1 LQKKPI
7 MEKTMM
13 LITSSWGSSKTFKM
27 IPASV
32 DCPYNEAI
40 FDIDSKVLAVIS
52 KEKKDSMHMIAKLNE
67 WGDPVTMK
75 IGKRSNGKDYAEERK
90 TLEAFY
96 EYYIEELDEIIKFI
110 NSVAINAADF
120 NYTQFMEAKIEIK
133 TNNILTGI

>member
-1 LQKKPI
+1 

-27 IPASV
+27 MPASA

-40 FDIDSKVLAVIS
+40 FDSDSKVLAVIG
-52 KEKKDSMHMIAKLNE
+52 KEKKDSMHMLAKLNE

-75 IGKRSNGKDYAEERK
+75 IGKRVNGKDYAEERK

-96 EYYIEELDEIIKFI
+96 EYYIEEKEEIIKFI
-110 NSVAINAADF
+110 NSIATNAANFD
-120 NYTQFMEAKIEIK
+120 YTKFMEAKNEAK
-133 TNNILTGI
+133 TSNILTGI

>member
-1 LQKKPI
+1 